1 MRGRVP
7 SPDVLFYSVS
17 LETLIPPDHPLRAI
31 KRRVDEELDRMRGA
45 FAAAYSAMG
54 APSIPPEWLIK
65 ATLIQA
71 LFSIRS
77 ERMLCERI
85 GYDLLFR
92 WFLDMTLD
100 DPVWDHSTF
109 SKNRTRFAEH
119 GLMRKFFDGAVAQAI
134 AEETAGSEHFSVDGS
149 LIQAWGSMKSF
160 RPKDEDP
167 PKDNNGWSDFEG
179 QKRSNATHASTTDP
193 EARLARKSSGQG
205 AMLAHSM
212 HVLMDNRHA
221 LMLDVRVAE
230 AHGTAEREMAEAMI
244 KRVRRRHGL
253 QPRTLGAD
261 KGYDDGEFLHRVEKG
276 LKIKPHVAVRE
287 GKIQDEGIGGQA
299 RRRARRRAR
308 TKGYQI
314 SMVVRRKIEPVIGWM
329 KRVAG
334 LMKTRFARRE
344 KTQLYAYAAGAAYNL
359 MRSARMEIARQVPQ
373 GA

>member
-1 MRGRVP
+1 MRGRVS

-17 LETLIPPDHPLRAI
+17 VETLIPPDHPLRSI
-31 KRRVDEELDRMRGA
+31 KRRVDEELDRLRGA
-45 FAAAYSAMG
+45 INAAYSAMG

-85 GYDLLFR
+85 AYDLLFR

-119 GLMRKFFDGAVAQAI
+119 GLMRRFFDGTVAQAI
-134 AEETAGSEHFSVDGS
+134 AEEAAGSEHFSVDGT

-160 RPKDEDP
+160 RPKDEEP
-167 PKDNNGWSDFEG
+167 AKDNNGWSDFEG

-193 EARLARKSSGQG
+193 EARLARKSAGQG

-212 HVLMDNRHA
+212 HVLMDNRHGM
-221 LMLDVRVAE
+221 MLDVGVAE
-230 AHGTAEREMAEAMI
+230 ANGTAEREMAETMV
-244 KRVRRRHGL
+244 KRVKKRHGL
-253 QPRTLGAD
+253 KPKTLGAD
-261 KGYDDGEFLHRVEKG
+261 KGFDDGAFLHRVEHD
-276 LKIKPHVAVRE
+276 LKIKPHVAIRE
-287 GKIQDEGIGGQA
+287 GEIKDQGIAGEA
-299 RRRARRRAR
+299 RRRARKRAQ

-334 LMKTRFARRE
+334 LLKTRFARRE

-359 MRSARMEIARQVPQ
+359 MRSARLEIAKQVPQ
-373 GA
+373 EA